1 MATKKGGNGDGTGRE
16 DHLDSIF
23 LDPLFVYFG
32 YGPEGERERTENRE
46 KIQVKVFFCMQRLRM
61 NCRFE
66 QTISQE
72 LGNHIVC
79 FLIWTRPD
87 H

>member
-32 YGPEGERERTENRE
+32 YGPEGERENGEQRE
-46 KIQVKVFFCMQRLRM
+46 D
-61 NCRFE
+61 
-66 QTISQE
+66 TS
-72 LGNHIVC
+72 
-79 FLIWTRPD
+79 
-87 H
+87 

>member
-32 YGPEGERERTENRE
+32 YGPERAETENGAQRE
-46 KIQVKVFFCMQRLRM
+46 ER
-61 NCRFE
+61 
-66 QTISQE
+66 S
-72 LGNHIVC
+72 
-79 FLIWTRPD
+79 
-87 H
+87 

>member
-23 LDPLFVYFG
+23 LGPLFVYFG
-32 YGPEGERERTENRE
+32 YSAERIERERRTERRE
-46 KIQVKVFFCMQRLRM
+46 VKVFFCMQRPRM

-72 LGNHIVC
+72 LGNYIVSI
-79 FLIWTRPD
+79 LIWTSPD
-87 H
+87 Y